1 MNIVVV
7 GGGSWG
13 TTFARLL
20 FDHGH
25 EVTLA
30 CRDPEQAAAIR
41 ETRRNPRYMADV
53 DLTGIAAAAI
63 PSSAPA
69 PSVGV
74 QSSMVMGGAFGSSNA
89 ARTVPGCGD
98 VCARGLTLVGDRPSG
113 RSAQRRS
120 TRSRARWTSP
130 STVPEFSR
138 TMPSSSSA
146 CRS

>member
-53 DLTGIAAAAI
+53 HLTGIAAAAI
-63 PSSAPA
+63 PDAPVEDA
-69 PSVGV
+69 
-74 QSSMVMGGAFGSSNA
+74 N
-89 ARTVPGCGD
+89 
-98 VCARGLTLVGDRPSG
+98 LVEVWVASHDCE
-113 RSAQRRS
+113 
-120 TRSRARWTSP
+120 RARAVLQEKDGKMRLW
-130 STVPEFSR
+130 
-138 TMPSSSSA
+138 
-146 CRS
+146 